1 MEQDYI
7 KNLIFHA
14 HNQDS
19 DIRINAIVQLRDYTN
34 IPEVAHTLRSL
45 IYDVN
50 GNVRILAAEA
60 LSKARLFPE
69 DAIPV
74 LITTLE
80 VIDDPHISKVAHSKE
95 WRRVAAG
102 SLRFYGS
109 KAVMAI
115 PALKNALLDP
125 DENVRMYAAISL
137 GEIGKESIVVLQDL
151 RAARQSE
158 TNLELRK
165 IIDDVIKKIVGSEH
179 FIVITEDK
187 INNEPKDFRQDRFGR
202 F

>member
-1 MEQDYI
+1 MELDYI

-19 DIRINAIVQLRDYTN
+19 GIRINAIVQLRDYTS

-45 IYDVN
+45 IYDIN
-50 GNVRILAAEA
+50 GHVKILAAEA
-60 LSKARLFPE
+60 LAKSRLFPE

-80 VIDDPHISKVAHSKE
+80 VIDEPHISKVDHSKE

-102 SLRFYGS
+102 ALQFYGP
-109 KAVMAI
+109 KAIFAI

-125 DENVRMYAAISL
+125 DENVRGYAAISL
-137 GEIGKESIVVLQDL
+137 GEIGKEAVVALQDL

-158 TNLELRK
+158 PNLKLREV
-165 IIDDVIKKIVGSEH
+165 IDVVIKKIVGSEH
-179 FIVITEDK
+179 FVVITEDE
-187 INNEPKDFRQDRFGR
+187 INKEPKDFRQDRFGR